1 MSQILFGK
9 KNPKNGQSERGY
21 VEFRSESCYPLSLG
35 ERPFVCQTISYS
47 VSSFQFQFRLSGVTG
62 SARQVAFYIV
72 LKYTLYSRLPKRIVE
87 LLFYL
92 RKFFPLFP
100 LFSPNKQKNSTY
112 IPFIYQNSNFQ
123 GDFDM
128 SIFLSVIHVALK
140 YSDIL
145 RIFFPKTVS
154 NLL

>member
-35 ERPFVCQTISYS
+35 KRPFVCQTISYS

-87 LLFYL
+87 FLFVKRYEFDL
-92 RKFFPLFP
+92 RVILDQWTKLHLGLDVRPE
-100 LFSPNKQKNSTY
+100 
-112 IPFIYQNSNFQ
+112 IPI
-123 GDFDM
+123 
-128 SIFLSVIHVALK
+128 LK
-140 YSDIL
+140 GL
-145 RIFFPKTVS
+145 
-154 NLL
+154 